1 MKNGENEFFIGGDI
15 GLESEKEILN
25 AGIDIQADVMMMNH
39 HGSHVSDDFLHAV
52 NPDYAVISCGQRK
65 FICQNVLL

>member
-25 AGIDIQADVMMMNH
+25 AGIDIQADIMLMNH
-39 HGSHVSDDFLHAV
+39 DGSHVSDDFFHAV
-52 NPDYAVISCGQRK
+52 NPDYAVISCGADNR
-65 FICQNVLL
+65 